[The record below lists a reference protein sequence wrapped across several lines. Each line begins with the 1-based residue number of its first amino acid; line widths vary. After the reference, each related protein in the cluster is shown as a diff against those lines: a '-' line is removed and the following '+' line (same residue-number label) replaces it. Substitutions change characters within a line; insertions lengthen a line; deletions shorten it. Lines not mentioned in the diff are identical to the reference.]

1 MQAQAY
7 EGYVEDGQ
15 FYPKGTLVRLP
26 GRRRAMLTILSE
38 QVQDEENQTAWLD
51 DFRQMVTDT
60 TEEKLRIEDFPRFDL
75 GREPIIFSDAE

>member
-7 EGYVEDGQ
+7 EGYVEGGQ

-38 QVQDEENQTAWLD
+38 QIQDEEITTTWLD
-51 DFRQMVTDT
+51 NFRQMVTDT
-60 TEEKLRIEDFPRFDL
+60 TEEKLRIDNFPRFDL
-75 GREPIIFSDAE
+75 GREPIIFSDEE